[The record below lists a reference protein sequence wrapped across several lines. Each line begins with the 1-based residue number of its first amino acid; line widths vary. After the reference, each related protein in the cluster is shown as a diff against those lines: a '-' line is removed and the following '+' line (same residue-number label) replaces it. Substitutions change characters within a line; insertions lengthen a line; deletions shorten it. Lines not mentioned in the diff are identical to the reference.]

1 MRKHF
6 VISVGCE
13 YGCYGAEIGKMIAK
27 DFGIAYYDR
36 KLVDDIM
43 EEAGFS
49 KDLAEKAE
57 AGVDIRGK
65 ATKSAAAAG
74 APTQYTNLTKRMVYI
89 QTEVI
94 KKLAAKGSCVFIGRC
109 SDYILIE
116 QDNCLNVFIYA
127 PTEVRIENVMKEHN
141 LTREDAILLIEKND
155 EMFHARYKQMTGTYR
170 GDRHNRHF
178 LIDSSMLG
186 PEATAKLIEDIAQK
200 VFKEG
205 E

>member
-13 YGCYGAEIGKMIAK
+13 YGCYGNEIGKMIAK

-65 ATKSAAAAG
+65 ATKSSVAAG

-109 SDYILIE
+109 SDYILRE
-116 QDNCLNVFIYA
+116 QD
-127 PTEVRIENVMKEHN
+127 
-141 LTREDAILLIEKND
+141 
-155 EMFHARYKQMTGTYR
+155 
-170 GDRHNRHF
+170 
-178 LIDSSMLG
+178 
-186 PEATAKLIEDIAQK
+186 
-200 VFKEG
+200 
-205 E
+205 

>member
-13 YGCYGAEIGKMIAK
+13 YGCYGNEIGKKIAK

-36 KLVDDIM
+36 KLIDDIM

-65 ATKSAAAAG
+65 ATKTADTAG
-74 APTQYTNLTKRMVYI
+74 GPTKYTNLTKRMVYI

-94 KKLAAKGSCVFIGRC
+94 KKLADKGSCVFIGRC
-109 SDYILIE
+109 SDYILKE
-116 QDNCLNVFIYA
+116 RDNCLNVFIYA
-127 PTEVRIENVMKEHN
+127 PTEVRIENVMKEHH
-141 LTREDAILLIEKND
+141 LSREDAILLIEKND

-186 PEATAKLIEDIAQK
+186 PEETAKLIEDIAQK